1 MKTCNILKKTIN
13 IYKSISA
20 IIYIHMW
27 NNYYVWYIII
37 PPIFYYLYN
46 KNKNQKPKQFK
57 KYDKKIIE
65 HKTDSNR
72 DGFSKKKIP
81 QELDCIVIGSG
92 MGGLTTAGLL
102 ARCGKKVL
110 VLEQH
115 YIAGGS
121 THNFVENGY
130 EFDTGVH
137 YIGNIKKRK
146 KILDIITKKNI
157 EWSKLGFDNNSIYDN
172 LIINENKYS
181 FRGGTHNL
189 VSYLQHLFPKEKK
202 NIVRYIN
209 FVKKVAKME
218 LFFLLKIL
226 KPTFLGRFLNYI
238 FCSEFRKIS
247 NKSVKEVLDEYF
259 ENNRLKAV
267 IAGLSIDGG
276 PVPTKQTF
284 YIHASIL
291 NHYIEGGFYPIG
303 GCGII
308 SQNIVPIIEEAGGRV
323 LVRAPVTNIIV
334 RNNKAIGV
342 KCRNIDIYANT
353 IVSSVGLRNTYL
365 SLLPQNIPQSKFYN
379 EVFKN
384 IPSQITYNF
393 LFVGFDKNGKE
404 LGFNS
409 SNIYLWPEES
419 FDNAVEKYENDPF
432 SGKNIPPMFISS
444 NSAKDP
450 TWNDRYPNK
459 STICVIAWSNT
470 KMFKSNGK
478 PSKEREEIYIKNKK
492 AIEKMMWI
500 ELYKHFPKC
509 KNNVKYVSSATGE
522 TVKHYLGSYEG
533 ECYGLDATCKRFNYF
548 DMKPKTNIDNLY
560 LTGQDIVASGFAGAM
575 TSGVLTASEIL
586 GYGTIPD
593 FIFNRN
599 IITDIENLN

>member
-1 MKTCNILKKTIN
+1 MIIKFY

-20 IIYIHMW
+20 VIYIHMW
-27 NNYYVWYIII
+27 NNYYVWSIII

-46 KNKNQKPKQFK
+46 KNQNSKPKQ
-57 KYDKKIIE
+57 YQNYEKKIIN
-65 HKTDSNR
+65 HKTDNNR

-81 QELDCIVIGSG
+81 EKIDCIVIGSG

-115 YIAGGS
+115 FIAGGS
-121 THNFVENGY
+121 THCFVENGY

-137 YIGNIKKRK
+137 YIGNLEKRI
-146 KILDIITKKNI
+146 KILNTITKKNI
-157 EWSKLGFDNNSIYDN
+157 KWSKLGFDNDTIYDN

-181 FRGGTHNL
+181 FRGGTYNL
-189 VSYLQHLFPKEKK
+189 IQYLQSLFPLEKK
-202 NIVRYIN
+202 NIAKYIK
-209 FVKKVAKME
+209 FVKKVANME
-218 LFFLLKIL
+218 LFFLLKVL
-226 KPTFLGRFLNYI
+226 KPVSLAKFFNYI
-238 FCSEFRKIS
+238 FCAEFRKIS
-247 NKSVKEVLDEYF
+247 SKSVKQVLDEYF
-259 ENNRLKAV
+259 QNDRLKAV

-276 PVPTKQTF
+276 PVPTKQSF
-284 YIHASIL
+284 FVHASIL
-291 NHYIEGGFYPIG
+291 NDYIDGVNYPIG
-303 GCGII
+303 GFGVI
-308 SQNIVPIIEEAGGRV
+308 SQNIIPIIEEAGGRV
-323 LVRAPVTNIIV
+323 LVRAPVTNIIIK
-334 RNNKAIGV
+334 NNQAIGV

-379 EVFKN
+379 NVFEN

-393 LFVGFDKNGKE
+393 LFIGFNKNGEE

-419 FDNAVEKYENDPF
+419 FDKAVEKYENDPF
-432 SGKNIPPMFISS
+432 SGKNVPPMFIAS

-450 TWNDRYPNK
+450 SWSTRYPNK
-459 STICVIAWSNT
+459 STVCVIAWSNT
-470 KMFKSNGK
+470 KMFNNN
-478 PSKEREEIYIKNKK
+478 EETNYIKNKK
-492 AIEKMMWI
+492 AIETMMWN
-500 ELYKHFPKC
+500 ELFKHFPKC
-509 KNNVKYVSSATGE
+509 KNHIKYVSSATGE
-522 TVKHYLGSYEG
+522 TVKHYLGSYDG

-560 LTGQDIVASGFAGAM
+560 LTGKDIVVSGFSGAM
-575 TSGVLTASEIL
+575 SSGVLTASEIL
-586 GYGTIPD
+586 GYGTIED

-599 IITDIENLN
+599 LLKDIENLN